1 MFESQQEL
9 DDLLDKRWTIK
20 MEIDNNGVIP
30 SGNPFYRKLL
40 NDINNGG
47 FNFTA
52 RELLHAIGCKTAKLP
67 VNRSD
72 QALAAA
78 LLYTYILD
86 LKDKVLCFKKIVDSD
101 KDLKTPRSQEVGI
114 GITCLIAKRYFG
126 IGWDQLEPIV
136 KVGKRFDYRS
146 PVKVSS
152 NGGVHEGNAIFEAKG
167 TMNYSNQ
174 KRQIKNGLRKKS
186 ALDGSTRGCD
196 IKLIISTFIGIQ
208 GDQEPVILMADPE
221 HNIFGDESEAFY
233 KYRHYA
239 KVFQYIGLP
248 EIAAQYHRNSSNIRK
263 EKPTKGIYI
272 KEKPHLTSLTV
283 NNITFE
289 GQWFTSWVPTASK
302 RYKLLINKEKKI
314 MDRLSPT
321 KKLKSFQGIIKEHYD
336 KLLLGDVM
344 GITPLA
350 DFQTGFFERTQD
362 GTRVSVFPDGTILAL
377 EI

>member
-9 DDLLDKRWTIK
+9 DDLLDKQWTIK
-20 MEIDNNGVIP
+20 MEIDNRGAIP
-30 SGNPFYRKLL
+30 AGNPLYRKLL

-47 FNFTA
+47 FKFTA

-67 VNRSD
+67 ENRSD

-86 LKDKVLCFKKIVDSD
+86 LKVKFLCFKNIIDSD
-101 KDLKTPRSQEVGI
+101 RDLKTPRSQEVGI

-146 PVKVSS
+146 PVEVSS

-167 TMNYSNQ
+167 TMNRSTQ
-174 KRQIKNGLRKKS
+174 KRQIKNGLQKKS
-186 ALDGSTRGCD
+186 ALDGNTPSCD

-208 GDQEPVILMADPE
+208 GNQEPVILMADPD
-221 HNIFGDESEAFY
+221 HNIFGNGSEVFY

-248 EIAAQYHRNSSNIRK
+248 EIAAQYYRNSSNIRK
-263 EKPTKGIYI
+263 GKTAKDIYI
-272 KEKPHLTSLTV
+272 KEKPPLITLNV
-283 NNITFE
+283 NNIPFE
-289 GQWFTSWVPTASK
+289 GQWFTSWVPAASK
-302 RYKLLINKEKKI
+302 RYKHLINKEKKV
-314 MDRLSPT
+314 MDWLSPP
-321 KKLKSFQGIIKEHYD
+321 KKIKSFQGIIKEHYD
-336 KLLLGDVM
+336 KLLLRDVM
-344 GITPLA
+344 GIRLLE
-350 DFQTGFFERTQD
+350 DFQTRYFERTQD

-377 EI
+377 KI